1 MPDNHINTLDRLFF
15 PVASPTFKLIL
26 KLALLSCIALV
37 SFSCATPQYEA
48 DADADQLVVVM
59 QDLPKVKPYLANVH
73 FYPELQNQSGKA
85 EAANGDERNL
95 NKIVFPEDEMLNLA
109 GHASI
114 FRWFQDDGNH
124 PDVPL
129 LNVHARIYKLDHS
142 IRVVKGRM
150 QPIANTKIEVFL
162 TDSEKNRIY
171 ESVFTAKGEGQKGDL
186 IRNKRETQDIY
197 GQAIY
202 KAMVLAFESAFEDIS
217 NDLNLRPIDFDID
230 KIEVDEDITAEKANT
245 DKQRDTDQK
254 TDESFDKVLDHDN
267 ENLPDAVILGER

>member
-1 MPDNHINTLDRLFF
+1 MPDNHPHTSSKRFFSLISPVLNLAIN
-15 PVASPTFKLIL
+15 LIV
-26 KLALLSCIALV
+26 V
-37 SFSCATPQYEA
+37 SGMAFVLFSCATPQYEA
-48 DADADQLVVVM
+48 EADADQLVVVM
-59 QDLPKVKPYLANVH
+59 QDLPEVEPYLANVQ
-73 FYPELQNQSGKA
+73 FYPELQNKSGAA
-85 EAANGDERNL
+85 EAKNGDDRNL

-142 IRVVKGRM
+142 IRVIKGRM
-150 QPIANTKIEVFL
+150 QPIADTKIEVFL

-171 ESVFTAKGEGQKGDL
+171 ESVFTAKGEGQKGKL
-186 IRNKRETQDIY
+186 LRNKRETQDIY

-202 KAMVLAFESAFEDIS
+202 KAMVLAFESAFADIS

-230 KIEVDEDITAEKANT
+230 KIEVEEGIASEKDSAEKQQSA
-245 DKQRDTDQK
+245 DQDIQQNIEK
-254 TDESFDKVLDHDN
+254 
-267 ENLPDAVILGER
+267 LPDAVILGES